1 MALAISI
8 VTVSMNTV
16 DTIETTIMSI
26 SSQNYS
32 PVEHVVV
39 DGASADGTLEVIRN
53 HHIKIAKHISEP
65 DRGIYDAMNK
75 GIALA
80 TGEVI
85 GFLNAGDVYAN
96 NGVLQNVATVMEDR
110 EVDACYGDLVYVNQ
124 NDTDRVTRYW
134 KSRPYEAGLWRSGW
148 MPAHPTF
155 FARRSVYERAGGFDL
170 AFPRQADFEMAVRLF
185 EIHRIR
191 SRYIPEVMVRMR
203 TGGISNNSVIG
214 IIKGNIEAYRACK
227 KHKLPV
233 SPFFIPRKIMSRI
246 PQFLHRQSSARN

>member
-1 MALAISI
+1 
-8 VTVSMNTV
+8 
-16 DTIETTIMSI
+16 
-26 SSQNYS
+26 
-32 PVEHVVV
+32 
-39 DGASADGTLEVIRN
+39 
-53 HHIKIAKHISEP
+53 
-65 DRGIYDAMNK
+65 MNK

-85 GFLNAGDVYAN
+85 GFLNAGDIYTN
-96 NGVLQNVATVMEDR
+96 DNVLRRVARVMED
-110 EVDACYGDLVYVNQ
+110 EQLDACYGDLVYVDQ

-134 KSRPYEAGLWRSGW
+134 KSRPYEAGLCRSGW

-191 SRYIPEVMVRMR
+191 SRYISEVMVRMR
-203 TGGISNNSVIG
+203 TGGVSNNSMVG

-233 SPFFIPRKIMSRI
+233 SPFFIPCKVMSRI
-246 PQFLHRQSSARN
+246 PQFFQRPSGAQNQ